1 MTTISSTP
9 EVEMKT
15 LRLAACLFAV
25 FFVCGCSGGGVTA
38 NPQTAVGTPVSL
50 KVFNGFFKG
59 YTTAGSGTQL
69 SFNNMT
75 GAARFTNMSG
85 VRCSGTYSMVAVGPT
100 IFETQ
105 QVTESSTTFAVQ
117 PDPTASPSL
126 LSQIP
131 TSIVLQKYFLVSN
144 GNLYKITNAPGTLSY
159 TPSSFTMPP
168 NPANVGDFGIIASLD
183 GIDGSKLDI
192 GWELSPEFY
201 GHSIMIITTT
211 TRNIL
216 NLVTSTEVDKFYL
229 DRKGNPYKLG
239 ISVTIG
245 GVTITLTGDK
255 T

>member
-1 MTTISSTP
+1 
-9 EVEMKT
+9 MKT
-15 LRLAACLFAV
+15 LRLAVCLFAL
-25 FFVCGCSGGGVTA
+25 FFVYGCSGGGVTP
-38 NPQTAVGTPVSL
+38 NPQTPVGTAVSL

-85 VRCSGTYSMVAVGPT
+85 VRCSGTYSMVVVGPT

-105 QVTESSTTFAVQ
+105 QVTESSTTLTVQ
-117 PDPTASPSL
+117 PDATASPSL

-159 TPSSFTMPP
+159 TATNFTMPP
-168 NPANVGDFGIIASLD
+168 NPANVGDFGTIATLTGSDGSTMIIA
-183 GIDGSKLDI
+183 
-192 GWELSPEFY
+192 WELSPEFN
-201 GHSIMIITTT
+201 GHSIMIITST

-216 NLVTSTEVDKFYL
+216 NLVTSSEVDRFYL
-229 DRKGNPYKLG
+229 DRAGSPYKLG
-239 ISVTIG
+239 IIITTG
-245 GVTITLTGDK
+245 GVTTTLTGTK